1 VGPGR
6 ERAAAGGRSRH
17 AAEEVVTMPADSS
30 SVEGSSGAK
39 TDLVLE
45 GGGVKGL
52 GLLGAVTS
60 LAAHGYTFPRIAGT
74 SAGAIVGALVA
85 ACMAR
90 GAEISRLEKL
100 MEDLDYI
107 SFRDET
113 PLDRLHGPGKVAE
126 LLLSRGIYKGDY
138 LVTWLSKQL
147 EDLGVETFGDL
158 RISEADDPG
167 SALPDHQRYRL
178 VVMASDIS
186 TGQLVRLPW
195 DYRHYGLEAESMRV
209 VDAVR
214 ASMSIPFFFHPSE
227 LKTSDGNRVTLVDGG
242 MLSNFPI
249 ESFDRD
255 DGNPP
260 RWPTFGVKLS
270 ARPQGYAEKQPTGNV
285 LEFSVACLHTLL
297 AAHDAYHLDDKHVT
311 ERTIFVDTSGVSA
324 TDFDID
330 RETQRRLFANG
341 QQSAEQFLSTWPPPS
356 FTAAGQWLD

>member
-1 VGPGR
+1 
-6 ERAAAGGRSRH
+6 
-17 AAEEVVTMPADSS
+17 MPADSS
-30 SVEGSSGAK
+30 SVEGTSGAK
-39 TDLVLE
+39 ADLVLE

-52 GLLGAVTS
+52 GLLGAVTT
-60 LAAHGYTFPRIAGT
+60 LASHGYAFPRVAGT

-85 ACMAR
+85 ACMNR
-90 GAEISRLEKL
+90 GADISRLGSV
-100 MEDLDYI
+100 MDDIDYTR
-107 SFRDET
+107 FQDKT
-113 PLDRLHGPGKVAE
+113 PLDHLGPPGQATE
-126 LLLSRGIYKGDY
+126 LLLSRGIFKGDY
-138 LVTWLSKQL
+138 LVTWLATQL
-147 EDLGVETFGDL
+147 KDLGVETFGDL
-158 RISEADDPG
+158 RISDADDPE

-195 DYRHYGLEAESMRV
+195 DYRHYGLEADRMRV

-227 LKTSDGNRVTLVDGG
+227 LKTSDGDRVTLVDGG

-270 ARPQGYAEKQPTGNV
+270 ARPQGHAESQPTGNV
-285 LEFSVACLHTLL
+285 LEFSIACLHTLL
-297 AAHDAYHLDDKHVT
+297 GAHDAYHLDDKHVT

-324 TDFDID
+324 TDFGID
-330 RETQRRLFANG
+330 RTTQQQLCANG
-341 QQSAEQFLSTWPPPS
+341 QRSTEQFLSTWPPPT
-356 FTAAGQWLD
+356 FTAAGQWLGEPDPA

>member
-1 VGPGR
+1 
-6 ERAAAGGRSRH
+6 
-17 AAEEVVTMPADSS
+17 MPADSS
-30 SVEGSSGAK
+30 SVEGFSGAK
-39 TDLVLE
+39 ADLVLE

-60 LAAHGYTFPRIAGT
+60 LASHGYTFPRVAGT

-85 ACMAR
+85 ACMKSGTDIAR
-90 GAEISRLEKL
+90 LVSV
-100 MEDLDYI
+100 MDDLDYE
-107 SFRDET
+107 SFQDKT
-113 PLDRLHGPGKVAE
+113 PLDHLGPPGQATE
-126 LLLSRGIYKGDY
+126 LLLSRGIFKGEY
-138 LVTWLSKQL
+138 LVTWLSEQL

-158 RISEADDPG
+158 RISEADDPE
-167 SALPDHQRYRL
+167 SALPEDQRYRL

-186 TGQLVRLPW
+186 KGQLVRLPW
-195 DYRHYGLEAESMRV
+195 DYRRYGLEADDMRV

-227 LKTSDGNRVTLVDGG
+227 LKTSDGSRVTLVDGG

-249 ESFDRD
+249 ESFDRN

-270 ARPQGYAEKQPTGNV
+270 ARPQGHAPSYPTGNV

-324 TDFDID
+324 TDFGIE
-330 RETQRRLFANG
+330 ETTQKLLFANG
-341 QQSAEQFLSTWPPPS
+341 QRSAEQFLSTWPPPS
-356 FTAAGQWLD
+356 FTAAGQWIGPDPT